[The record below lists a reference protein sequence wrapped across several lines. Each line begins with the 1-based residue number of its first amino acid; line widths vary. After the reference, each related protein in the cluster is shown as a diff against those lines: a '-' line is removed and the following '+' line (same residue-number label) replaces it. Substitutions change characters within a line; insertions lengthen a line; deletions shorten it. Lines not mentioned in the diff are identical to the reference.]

1 MDIEKVVKG
10 FFALLVFVF
19 ISHVCSGCIGCM
31 PNYSDGERT
40 GTVVKLSH
48 KGFLVK
54 SWEGSLHLG
63 QSQITGGN
71 DTWEFSLEDKDG
83 TMAQQ
88 LMDAQHSG
96 KVVTL
101 HYHQWAMQPYSIET
115 QYEVD
120 SIDVAK

>member
-1 MDIEKVVKG
+1 MTKMMMLVVL
-10 FFALLVFVF
+10 ALGL
-19 ISHVCSGCIGCM
+19 SQAGCIGCM
-31 PNYSDGERT
+31 PDYSDGERT

-48 KGFLVK
+48 KGFVMK

-71 DTWEFSLEDKDG
+71 DTWDFSLRGPGAEA
-83 TMAQQ
+83 MAQQ
-88 LMDAQHSG
+88 LIDVQHAG

-101 HYHQWAMQPYSIET
+101 HYHQWAMNPASIET

-120 SIDVAK
+120 RIDSSK